1 MHGQGG
7 NSIYEMINGS
17 FAFGDT
23 GFHGATSYFYQTNGF
38 PLNQSLTLNLMM
50 LTWQVMGN
58 TKDMAEFRG
67 SYGDFFAI
75 EYLRQLQTN
84 PNFKST
90 PWSLAAMMR
99 HFAHTN
105 VNSYFAS
112 ENWYQISARLAALT
126 EGTEGNQW
134 LTWKDKGFVTVF
146 DFLSVKI
153 SFVRLLR
160 NFIEIVLTE
169 TATKPRRILGRHEQ
183 GRAQQNRD
191 KHSVESESRDG
202 SMR

>member
-1 MHGQGG
+1 
-7 NSIYEMINGS
+7 
-17 FAFGDT
+17 
-23 GFHGATSYFYQTNGF
+23 
-38 PLNQSLTLNLMM
+38 
-50 LTWQVMGN
+50 
-58 TKDMAEFRG
+58 
-67 SYGDFFAI
+67 
-75 EYLRQLQTN
+75 
-84 PNFKST
+84 
-90 PWSLAAMMR
+90 MMR

-153 SFVRLLR
+153 LFVCIIRK
-160 NFIEIVLTE
+160 FIEIVLAE
-169 TATKPRRILGRHEQ
+169 TTTKPRRILGRHEQ

-191 KHSVESESRDG
+191 KHSVESESRDC